1 VSLARP
7 VMEMGL
13 ALPMAVT
20 GLPLMGVQLA
30 LKLVAVAP
38 VLAAVKL
45 ILAVVLPAVAAA
57 MVGAEGTATTGT
69 TDTALEAVPVPTEL
83 EGVIVQ
89 L

>member
-1 VSLARP
+1 MV
-7 VMEMGL
+7 MGL
-13 ALPMAVT
+13 ALPVPVT
-20 GLPLMGVQLA
+20 ALPLLVGVQVE
-30 LKLVAVAP
+30 LKLVAVEP

-45 ILAVVLPAVAAA
+45 MLAVVLPAVAAP
-57 MVGAEGTATTGT
+57 MVGAVGTATTGK

>member
-1 VSLARP
+1 MSLARP

-13 ALPMAVT
+13 ELPVPVTALPLVGVHVT
-20 GLPLMGVQLA
+20 

-38 VLAAVKL
+38 LLAAVKL
-45 ILAVVLPAVAAA
+45 ILAVVLPAVAAP

-69 TDTALEAVPVPTEL
+69 TATALEAVPVPTEL
-83 EGVIVQ
+83 EAVIVQ

>member
-1 VSLARP
+1 MPLVRP

-13 ALPMAVT
+13 ALPAPVT
-20 GLPLMGVQLA
+20 ALPLVGVQVA
-30 LKLVAVAP
+30 LKLVAVEP

-45 ILAVVLPAVAAA
+45 MLAVVLPAVAAP
-57 MVGAEGTATTGT
+57 MVGAVGTATTGK
-69 TDTALEAVPVPTEL
+69 TDTALEAVPVPTKL